1 MKFKLCVLFLIFVIG
16 CSKVDE
22 SVKDNDSKETLSANQ
37 VQTQEKVVSPKK
49 NSDVPDDGKIMS
61 AEEQLKQY
69 YAEKGIEYPVSEK
82 ENENA
87 KQELKVVN
95 YMADDGK
102 VMSAEE
108 QLRQYYA
115 EKGME
120 YPDSGKIEKYTVDD
134 PVFYT
139 SPSTQQEQESAD
151 NVDESGDPV
160 SQRSVARQSPSQE
173 LIDNL
178 NDSIDEEDQGEPQ
191 PEYSDSEPPELIS
204 IRFVPGEILPGKEAE
219 VVVQAVDNLSGVK
232 SIFGVMKSPSE
243 NAMVSF
249 SCPLLN
255 SDGTFTGV
263 VKIPDHAEAGKWFL
277 RSMRV
282 TDKVFNTQNYSK
294 NHAVLSNIYI
304 TVNASDSDIAAPEL
318 ISIFI
323 DPPQAYGKDQV
334 TIMVDAVD
342 NKSGVYR
349 VYGLLASPSN
359 NAKLSFACQYSKE
372 LNIFE
377 GNVTIPANAESGDW
391 QVEYMRLEDKA
402 KNAKTYYK
410 RKSTD
415 IFQTAKVNVLTE
427 GSDSEPPVLEDIY
440 ITPTTVVYEEIVKIH
455 VRVTDDISGVASVNG
470 RIHKSPSGQAYIPF
484 YCKYDAEEDEFIAEI
499 IIQRNTEVGL
509 WEIDNLVIS
518 DKARNQSRLVRIQDP
533 ILQQANFE
541 VLGE

>member
-1 MKFKLCVLFLIFVIG
+1 MKCKLFALFLVFLIG
-16 CSKVDE
+16 CSKPDE
-22 SVKDNDSKETLSANQ
+22 SAKDNDSRIKLPNNQ
-37 VQTQEKVVSPKK
+37 IQNQEKVVPVKDDEVAKK
-49 NSDVPDDGKIMS
+49 NII
-61 AEEQLKQY
+61 EQ
-69 YAEKGIEYPVSEK
+69 
-82 ENENA
+82 ENETVKKN
-87 KQELKVVN
+87 LKTPK

-120 YPDSGKIEKYTVDD
+120 YPDSSQTEKYTVDD

-139 SPSTQQEQESAD
+139 SPSAQEPQDDNQGYGDSAQEQE
-151 NVDESGDPV
+151 PV
-160 SQRSVARQSPSQE
+160 SQRSSSRQPPSQE
-173 LIDNL
+173 VVDKL
-178 NDSIDEEDQGEPQ
+178 NASIDDEEQGEPQ
-191 PEYSDSEPPELIS
+191 PEYSDSEPPELMS
-204 IRFVPGEILPGKEAE
+204 VRFMPNEILPGEEAE
-219 VVVQAVDNLSGVK
+219 VIVQAVDNLSGVK

-243 NAMVSF
+243 KAMVSF
-249 SCPLLN
+249 SCALLN
-255 SDGTFTGV
+255 PDGTFTGI

-294 NHAVLSNIYI
+294 KHPVLSNTYV
-304 TVNASDSDIAAPEL
+304 TVNASDSDITAPEL
-318 ISIFI
+318 VSIFI
-323 DPPQAYGKDQV
+323 DPPQPKGNDKV

-377 GNVTIPANAESGDW
+377 GTVTIPANAESGDW
-391 QVEYMRLEDKA
+391 QVEYLRLEDTA

-410 RKSTD
+410 RKNVE
-415 IFQTAKVNVLTE
+415 IFKTAKVDVVTE
-427 GSDSEPPVLEDIY
+427 NSDSEPPVLEDIY

-470 RIHKSPSGQAYIPF
+470 RIQSPSGQAFMPF
-484 YCKYDAEEDEFIAEI
+484 YCKYNAEEGEFIAEI

-509 WEIDNLVIS
+509 WQIDNLVIS